1 MIKYFILFIIL
12 ILFKKIFFNNNKK
25 NIKDTSNNIID
36 VDYEEV
42 E

>member
-1 MIKYFILFIIL
+1 MIKYFILFI